1 MGRYGNYPTTVEDCL
16 TFRLKSLTENNNT
29 YLTSYG
35 TQRGVTSWSTN
46 GQVHSTIN
54 IEVIYSEY
62 EAYIIFDYRCNW
74 EPKRYKVNLVN
85 RVSNLGKG
93 LIWFFVCPSTGKLC
107 RKLYLNS
114 GYFLHRT
121 AFKSMMYSK
130 QIESKKFRNLS
141 KVFGAYFI
149 RDEVYSE
156 LYKKYFKTHY
166 NGKPTKR
173 YLKLKN
179 QIDIVNRFPPD
190 TCERLLMMWF

>member
-16 TFRLKSLTENNNT
+16 TFRLKSLTENNST

-35 TQRGVTSWSTN
+35 TRKGVTSWSTN
-46 GQVHSTIN
+46 GAVNSTIN
-54 IEVIYSEY
+54 IEVTYTEY
-62 EAYIIFDYRCNW
+62 EAYIIFDYRCNG
-74 EPKRYKVNLVN
+74 EPKRYKVNLVS

-121 AFKSMMYSK
+121 ALKNLMYSK
-130 QIESKKFRNLS
+130 QIESKKFRNIS

-173 YLKLKN
+173 YLRLKN
-179 QIDIVNRFPPD
+179 QIDIAESFPPNM
-190 TCERLLMMWF
+190 EEILLMM

>member
-16 TFRLKSLTENNNT
+16 TFRLKSLTENNSL

-35 TQRGVTSWSTN
+35 TRKGVTSWSTN
-46 GQVHSTIN
+46 GVVNSTIN

-62 EAYIIFDYRCNW
+62 EAYIIFDYRCNG
-74 EPKRYKVNLVN
+74 EPKRYKVNLVS

-93 LIWFFVCPSTGKLC
+93 LIWFFICPSTGKLC

-130 QIESKKFRNLS
+130 QLESKKFRNLS

-190 TCERLLMMWF
+190 TCERLLMM

>member
-16 TFRLKSLTENNNT
+16 IFRLKSLTENNNT

-35 TQRGVTSWSTN
+35 TQKGVTSWSSN
-46 GQVHSTIN
+46 GLLISTIN
-54 IEVIYSEY
+54 IEVTFTEY
-62 EAYIIFDYRCNW
+62 EAYIILDYSCNG
-74 EPKRYKVNLVN
+74 EPKRYKVNLVSK
-85 RVSNLGKG
+85 VSNLGKG

-130 QIESKKFRNLS
+130 QIESKKYRSLG
-141 KVFGAYFI
+141 KVFEACFI
-149 RDEVYSE
+149 TDEVYNE

-166 NGKPTKR
+166 NDKPTKR

-179 QIDIVNRFPPD
+179 KIDLANSYPPNM
-190 TCERLLMMWF
+190 EEILLMM

>member
-16 TFRLKSLTENNNT
+16 TFRLKSLTENNST

-35 TQRGVTSWSTN
+35 TRKGVTSWSTN
-46 GQVHSTIN
+46 GNVHSTIN
-54 IEVIYSEY
+54 IEVTHSEY
-62 EAYIIFDYRCNW
+62 DTYIIFDYRCNG
-74 EPKRYKVNLVN
+74 EPKRYKVNLVS

-121 AFKSMMYSK
+121 ALKNLMYSK
-130 QIESKKFRNLS
+130 QIESKKFRNIS

-173 YLKLKN
+173 YLRLKN
-179 QIDIVNRFPPD
+179 QIDIAESFPPNM
-190 TCERLLMMWF
+190 EEILLMM

>member
-16 TFRLKSLTENNNT
+16 TFRLKSLTENNST

-35 TQRGVTSWSTN
+35 TRKGVTSWSTN
-46 GQVHSTIN
+46 GVVNSTIN

-62 EAYIIFDYRCNW
+62 EAYIIFDYKCNG
-74 EPKRYKVNLVN
+74 EPKRYKVNLVS

-121 AFKSMMYSK
+121 AFQSMMYSK
-130 QIESKKFRNLS
+130 QIESKKHRNLG
-141 KVFGAYFI
+141 KVFEACFI
-149 RDEVYSE
+149 TDEVYNE
-156 LYKKYFKTHY
+156 LDKKYFKTHY

-173 YLKLKN
+173 YLRLKN
-179 QIDIVNRFPPD
+179 KIDLANSYPPNM
-190 TCERLLMMWF
+190 EEILLMM

>member
-16 TFRLKSLTENNNT
+16 TFRLKNLTENKNN
-29 YLTSYG
+29 YLTSHG
-35 TQRGVTSWSTN
+35 TQRGVTSWITN
-46 GQVHSTIN
+46 GEVQSTIN
-54 IEVIYSEY
+54 IEVTYTEY
-62 EAYIIFDYRCNW
+62 EAYIIFDYKCNG
-74 EPKRYKVNLVN
+74 EPKRYKVNLVS

-93 LIWFFVCPSTGKLC
+93 VIWFFVCPSTGKLC
-107 RKLYLNS
+107 RNLYLNS

-173 YLKLKN
+173 YLKLKK
-179 QIDIVNRFPPD
+179 QIDIVNRFPSD
-190 TCERLLMMWF
+190 TMEMLLVI

>member
-16 TFRLKSLTENNNT
+16 TFRLKSLTENKNT

-35 TQRGVTSWSTN
+35 TQRGVTSWSRN
-46 GQVHSTIN
+46 GEVHSTIN
-54 IEVIYSEY
+54 IEVTYAEY
-62 EAYIIFDYRCNW
+62 EAYIIFDYRCSG
-74 EPKRYKVNLVN
+74 EPKRYKVNLVS

-93 LIWFFVCPSTGKLC
+93 EIWFFVCPSTGKLC

-121 AFKSMMYSK
+121 ALKNLMYSK
-130 QIESKKFRNLS
+130 QIESKKFRNIS

-173 YLKLKN
+173 YLRLKN
-179 QIDIVNRFPPD
+179 QIDIAESFPPNM
-190 TCERLLMMWF
+190 EEILLMM

>member
-46 GQVHSTIN
+46 GNVHSTIN
-54 IEVIYSEY
+54 IEVTHSEY
-62 EAYIIFDYRCNW
+62 DTYIIFDYKCNG
-74 EPKRYKVNLVN
+74 EPKRYKVYLECK
-85 RVSNLGKG
+85 VSNLGKG

-107 RKLYLNS
+107 RKLHLNS

-121 AFKSMMYSK
+121 AFKCMMYSK
-130 QIESKKFRNLS
+130 QIESKKYRNLG

-156 LYKKYFKTHY
+156 LYKKYFKSHY

-179 QIDIVNRFPPD
+179 KIDIANKFPPD
-190 TCERLLMMWF
+190 TYERLLMM

>member
-46 GQVHSTIN
+46 GVVNSTIN
-54 IEVIYSEY
+54 IEVTHTEY
-62 EAYIIFDYRCNW
+62 RSHIIFDYSCNG
-74 EPKRYKVNLVN
+74 EPKKYKVNLVSK
-85 RVSNLGKG
+85 VSNLGKG
-93 LIWFFVCPSTGKLC
+93 VIWFFVCPSTGKLC

-121 AFKSMMYSK
+121 AFSSLMYSK
-130 QIESKKFRNLS
+130 QIESKKYRDLD
-141 KVFGAYFI
+141 KVFGAYFV
-149 RDEVYSE
+149 RDEVYKE

-166 NGKPTKR
+166 KGKPTKR
-173 YLKLKN
+173 YLKLKSK
-179 QIDIVNRFPPD
+179 IDIANRFPPD
-190 TCERLLMMWF
+190 TYERLLMM

>member
-46 GQVHSTIN
+46 GNVHSTIN
-54 IEVIYSEY
+54 IEVTHSEY
-62 EAYIIFDYRCNW
+62 QTYIIFDYKCNG
-74 EPKRYKVNLVN
+74 EPKRYKVNLVS

-93 LIWFFVCPSTGKLC
+93 EIWFFVCPSTGKLC

-130 QIESKKFRNLS
+130 QIESKKYRNLD

-179 QIDIVNRFPPD
+179 QIDIANRFPPD
-190 TCERLLMMWF
+190 TYERLLMM

>member
-46 GQVHSTIN
+46 GEVHSTIN
-54 IEVIYSEY
+54 IEVTYTEY
-62 EAYIIFDYRCNW
+62 ESYIIFDYRCNG
-74 EPKRYKVNLVN
+74 EPKRYKVNLECK
-85 RVSNLGKG
+85 VSNLGKG
-93 LIWFFVCPSTGKLC
+93 VIWYFVCPSTRKLC

-190 TCERLLMMWF
+190 TCERLLMM

>member
-1 MGRYGNYPTTVEDCL
+1 MGRYGNYPTIVEDCL

-29 YLTSYG
+29 YLASYG

-46 GQVHSTIN
+46 GEVHSTIN
-54 IEVIYSEY
+54 IEVTHSEY
-62 EAYIIFDYRCNW
+62 QTYIIFDYKCNG
-74 EPKRYKVNLVN
+74 EQKQYRVNLECK
-85 RVSNLGKG
+85 VSNLGKG

-121 AFKSMMYSK
+121 ALKNLMYAK
-130 QIESKKFRNLS
+130 QIESKKHRNLG

-173 YLKLKN
+173 YLRLKN
-179 QIDIVNRFPPD
+179 QIDIAESFPPNM
-190 TCERLLMMWF
+190 EELLLMM

>member
-16 TFRLKSLTENNNT
+16 TFRLKSLTDSNLN
-29 YLTSYG
+29 YFTSYG
-35 TQRGVTSWSTN
+35 TKRGVTSWSTN

-54 IEVIYSEY
+54 IEVTYSEY
-62 EAYIIFDYRCNW
+62 DTYIIFDYKCNG
-74 EPKRYKVNLVN
+74 EPKRYRVNLESKN
-85 RVSNLGKG
+85 SNLGKG
-93 LIWFFVCPSTGKLC
+93 IFWFFVCPSTGKLC

-130 QIESKKFRNLS
+130 QIESKKYRNLD

-156 LYKKYFKTHY
+156 LYKKYFKTYY

-173 YLKLKN
+173 YLRLKN
-179 QIDIVNRFPPD
+179 KIDVANSYPPNM
-190 TCERLLMMWF
+190 EEILLMM

>member
-46 GQVHSTIN
+46 GNVHSTIN
-54 IEVIYSEY
+54 IEVTHSEY
-62 EAYIIFDYRCNW
+62 QTYIIFDYKCNG
-74 EPKRYKVNLVN
+74 EPKRYKVNLVS

-93 LIWFFVCPSTGKLC
+93 EIWFFVCPSTGKLC

-130 QIESKKFRNLS
+130 QIESKKYRNLD

-149 RDEVYSE
+149 RDEIYSE

-179 QIDIVNRFPPD
+179 QIDIANRFPPD
-190 TCERLLMMWF
+190 TYERLLMM